1 MLNFG
6 GYSNTKYDEYLKD
19 TSDKRWKSL
28 KKAEEL
34 LLEDAGVVPFLQ
46 VGNSK
51 LLKSTMKNI
60 ETHSIGAKYDYK
72 DETTRV
78 TTLVVWLFSFR
89 LVLYGYFL

>member
-1 MLNFG
+1 L
-6 GYSNTKYDEYLKD
+6 
-19 TSDKRWKSL
+19 KSL

-51 LLKSTMKNI
+51 LLKSTMRNI

-72 DETTRV
+72 KMK
-78 TTLVVWLFSFR
+78 R
-89 LVLYGYFL
+89 LE

>member
-1 MLNFG
+1 MEI
-6 GYSNTKYDEYLKD
+6 S
-19 TSDKRWKSL
+19 

-51 LLKSTMKNI
+51 LLKSTMRNI

-72 DETTRV
+72 KMK
-78 TTLVVWLFSFR
+78 R
-89 LVLYGYFL
+89 LE

>member
-51 LLKSTMKNI
+51 LLKSTMRNI

-72 DETTRV
+72 DEKTRV
-78 TTLVVWLFSFR
+78 VTLVFWLFSFR
-89 LVLYGYFL
+89 LVLYDYFL

>member
-51 LLKSTMKNI
+51 LLKSTMRNI
-60 ETHSIGAKYDYK
+60 EMHSIGAKYDYK
-72 DETTRV
+72 DEKTRV
-78 TTLVVWLFSFR
+78 VTLVFWLFSFR
-89 LVLYGYFL
+89 LVLYDYFL